1 MSQKRKEIT
10 NYRQIERLRY
20 IHESLSSGSYPT
32 TQKLARDLEASTA
45 TISRDIEF
53 LRDRYHAP
61 CEYDP
66 ERKGFFY
73 TEPDFQLDLFTPINR
88 EVRRKIATDK
98 QSFAEYMNYP
108 LKLLDKLELIT
119 DIDYPNQTELQA
131 NLSKKYIGRNYF
143 SDGCTWVGLKAF
155 DFCPTPLFTISYFE
169 PYNMVPKMVSY
180 HVQGS
185 KLTYIAEDCSYD
197 KGYWLYIILEHKLLE
212 TPEEVARVELKH
224 LIDFTRKA

>member
-1 MSQKRKEIT
+1 MEEMEKMSQKRKEIT
-10 NYRQIERLRY
+10 NYWQIERLRY

-66 ERKGFFY
+66 GRKGFFY
-73 TEPDFQLDLFTPINR
+73 TEPDFQLDLFTPI
-88 EVRRKIATDK
+88 
-98 QSFAEYMNYP
+98 
-108 LKLLDKLELIT
+108 
-119 DIDYPNQTELQA
+119 IDYPNQTELQA

-155 DFCPTPLFTISYFE
+155 DFCPIPLFTISYFE

-185 KLTYIAEDCSYD
+185 KLTYITEDCSYD

-212 TPEEVARVELKH
+212 NPEEVARVELKN

>member
-1 MSQKRKEIT
+1 MKWKYNSFYLFSQRGERERIKVPLTTDFLCSTVIGEIKFTIFIEEREKMSQKRKEIT

-131 NLSKKYIGRNYF
+131 NNNEADYYYDLLCNNIENQIQEYVYDIIFRPSPRIDQNNVEDQQYR
-143 SDGCTWVGLKAF
+143 
-155 DFCPTPLFTISYFE
+155 
-169 PYNMVPKMVSY
+169 YN
-180 HVQGS
+180 
-185 KLTYIAEDCSYD
+185 
-197 KGYWLYIILEHKLLE
+197 
-212 TPEEVARVELKH
+212 R
-224 LIDFTRKA
+224 

>member
-1 MSQKRKEIT
+1 MEEREKMSQKRKEIT

-53 LRDRYHAP
+53 LRDRYYAP
-61 CEYDP
+61 CEYDS

-131 NLSKKYIGRNYF
+131 NNNEADYYYDLLCNNIGNQIQEYVYDIIFRPSPRIDQNNVEDQQYR
-143 SDGCTWVGLKAF
+143 
-155 DFCPTPLFTISYFE
+155 
-169 PYNMVPKMVSY
+169 YN
-180 HVQGS
+180 
-185 KLTYIAEDCSYD
+185 
-197 KGYWLYIILEHKLLE
+197 
-212 TPEEVARVELKH
+212 R
-224 LIDFTRKA
+224 

>member
-32 TQKLARDLEASTA
+32 TQKLAKDLEASTA

-73 TEPDFQLDLFTPINR
+73 TEPDFQLDLFTPLSSQTSSFIFSMMCVTNIFRRQCFFLPHFATLLYTIN
-88 EVRRKIATDK
+88 
-98 QSFAEYMNYP
+98 
-108 LKLLDKLELIT
+108 
-119 DIDYPNQTELQA
+119 
-131 NLSKKYIGRNYF
+131 
-143 SDGCTWVGLKAF
+143 
-155 DFCPTPLFTISYFE
+155 
-169 PYNMVPKMVSY
+169 
-180 HVQGS
+180 
-185 KLTYIAEDCSYD
+185 
-197 KGYWLYIILEHKLLE
+197 
-212 TPEEVARVELKH
+212 
-224 LIDFTRKA
+224 